1 METNKQIAIIGA
13 GLTGL
18 TTAFYLKKAGV
29 PFRVFEKE
37 NRAGGVIQTI
47 SENGFTFEKGP
58 NSGIL
63 SAPETV
69 ELIEELSNRCRLE
82 IAEPSAKKRLVWKSP
97 KWRELPS
104 GLWSGIATPLF
115 SCYDKF
121 RILGEPFRAKG
132 TNPDERLD
140 QLVLRRMGRS
150 FLDYAVDPFVLGIY
164 AGDPS
169 WLVPRFALPKLYNLE
184 QNYGSFIGG
193 AIKKGRE
200 PKSERDKKA
209 TKDVFSIEGGLSKLI
224 EALIAE
230 IGEENIVLNCDTLT
244 VRKSENETFSLQ
256 NGEQELGEFG
266 QVISTVG
273 GHAIPAIFPFISEE
287 KANKITQ
294 MKYARVVQ
302 FSLGFNNWKGI
313 TLNAFGGLVPWKE
326 QRDLL
331 GVLYLSTIFK
341 GRAPHEGALFSV
353 FMGGL
358 RRPEIFD
365 MSDQALTELLASEFP
380 KMMGLSEFNP
390 DLVKIHRYA
399 YAIPQYGPESE
410 QKLATISE
418 IEQSNPGLILAGNV
432 RDGIGM
438 SDRIKQGRQIAENL
452 RFPN

>member
-1 METNKQIAIIGA
+1 METNNQIAIIGA
-13 GLTGL
+13 GLSGL
-18 TTAFYLKKAGV
+18 STAFFLKKAGI
-29 PFRVFEKE
+29 PFHIFEKE
-37 NRAGGVIQTI
+37 NRAGGVIHTLT
-47 SENGFTFEKGP
+47 ENGFTFERGP

-63 SAPETV
+63 SAPEAV
-69 ELIEELSNRCRLE
+69 ELIEALSQHCTLE
-82 IAEPSAKKRLVWKSP
+82 IATPSAKKRLVWKGK
-97 KWRELPS
+97 KWHQLPS
-104 GLWSGIATPLF
+104 GLLAGIATPLF
-115 SCYDKF
+115 SWYDKF

-200 PKSERDKKA
+200 PKPERDKKA
-209 TKDVFSIEGGLSKLI
+209 TRDVFSIEGGLSGLI
-224 EALIAE
+224 NGLIAE
-230 IGEENIVLNCDTLT
+230 VGKENITLNCHSLTVQKEENG
-244 VRKSENETFSLQ
+244 TFSVK
-256 NGEQELGEFG
+256 NDNQEPGLFK
-266 QVISTVG
+266 QVVSTVG
-273 GHAIPAIFPFISEE
+273 GHAIPAIFPFIAEE
-287 KANKITQ
+287 EANKITQ

-302 FSLGFNNWKGI
+302 FSLGFKKWNG
-313 TLNAFGGLVPWKE
+313 TSLNAFGGLVPWKE
-326 QRDLL
+326 KRDLL

-341 GRAPHEGALFSV
+341 GRAPQGGALFSV

-358 RRPEIFD
+358 RRPEIYD
-365 MSDQALTELLASEFP
+365 MSDEMLTEMLAREFP
-380 KMMGLSEFNP
+380 KMMGLADFKP

-399 YAIPQYGPESE
+399 HAIPQYGPESE
-410 QKLATISE
+410 QKLAAIVA

-438 SDRIKQGRQIAENL
+438 SDRIKQAAEVVQKL
-452 RFPN
+452 QLPK

>member
-47 SENGFTFEKGP
+47 SEEGFTFEKGP

-69 ELIEELSNRCRLE
+69 ELIEELSHRCKLE

-244 VRKSENETFSLQ
+244 VRKSESGTFSVQ
-256 NGEQELGEFG
+256 NGEQELGEFW

-287 KANKITQ
+287 KASKITQ

-358 RRPEIFD
+358 RRPEIFE